1 MHTCPAQPGPHPVD
15 TIGTVLQTIPSRRC
29 TRPITATCGNV
40 TAVVACGRHEQYE
53 RQCRNCRIVITH
65 PMGLIP

>member
-1 MHTCPAQPGPHPVD
+1 MY
-15 TIGTVLQTIPSRRC
+15 
-29 TRPITATCGNV
+29 
-40 TAVVACGRHEQYE
+40 AVVACGRHEQYE